1 MALLIGSHFLIL
13 IVFYHLPWPIAISD
27 SLIFNLLFAVLA
39 LPVWYAII
47 YYRTEKNTISN
58 TIINHASILVIVLL
72 LWVNVGNTILS
83 FIDYDYYKLFLY
95 EALPWRF
102 ASGAL
107 FYFLVALI
115 YYLFQNYEN
124 IRKQE
129 QMRYELEQKI
139 REAQI
144 EALKSQI
151 NPHFLFNSLNS
162 INYLTVMN
170 PEKARQMIVKL
181 SDYLRY
187 SISNSQQWG
196 TIGEELDN
204 ISRYLEIEQVRF
216 GDKLKFSVY
225 CPEALSKA
233 PLPCMIMQ
241 PLLENAVKH
250 GVYES
255 LQQVSVQ
262 VEVKEEDQ
270 YLSVKVV
277 NDVDPE
283 SVKPKKGAGVGLT
296 NIRERLRLHYG
307 SDQYLRLTQEET
319 RFTAELYLPKK

>member
-1 MALLIGSHFLIL
+1 M
-13 IVFYHLPWPIAISD
+13 SD
-27 SLIFNLLFAVLA
+27 SIVFNLLFAILVL
-39 LPVWYAII
+39 PIWYALI
-47 YYRTEKNTISN
+47 YYRTDKNTVLN
-58 TIINHASILVIVLL
+58 TIINHGSILVIVLL

-102 ASGAL
+102 VSGAL
-107 FYFLVALI
+107 YYFLVALV
-115 YYLFQNYEN
+115 YYLLQNYDN
-124 IRKQE
+124 TRKQE
-129 QMRYELEQKI
+129 QMRFELEQRIK
-139 REAQI
+139 EAQI

-162 INYLTVMN
+162 INYLTVID

-187 SISNSQQWG
+187 SISNTQQWG
-196 TIGEELDN
+196 TIGDELDN

-216 GDKLKFSVY
+216 GDKLKFSVH
-225 CPEALSKA
+225 CPEVLTKA
-233 PLPCMIMQ
+233 QLPCMILQ

-255 LQQVSVQ
+255 LQQVSVA
-262 VEVKEEDQ
+262 VEVKEEAD
-270 YLSVKVV
+270 LISIKVI

-283 SVKPKKGAGVGLT
+283 AVKPKNGTGLGLT
-296 NIRERLRLHYG
+296 NIRERLMILYG
-307 SDQYLRLTQEET
+307 SDQYLRIFSEATK
-319 RFTAELYLPKK
+319 FTVELNLPKRS